1 MTLSSS
7 AGLFLAPVVRAW
19 DVNTFSSGSESQ
31 LITLQNQARASGGL
45 KALKLDTA
53 LRTIARWRSKDMA
66 QRDYFSHTIPS
77 SGTDHNVFWYMQ
89 NEYNYCFKVAGEN
102 IGQAT
107 WPGASEEDVT
117 AYVFDLFMDSSGH
130 RANIMGKS
138 WDVVAVGA
146 YRTTGDH
153 YVWTVL
159 FADKCG
165 TTPAPTP
172 EPTPEPTP
180 KPTPEPTPKPT
191 PEPTAEPDA
200 RPDRQPHAQPDRPA
214 DRQPHAQPDRQ
225 ADRQAHA
232 QADRQADRQAHTQAD
247 READAR
253 AHAQA
258 DAHPAADPEARTANQ
273 AATTPQPT
281 ASPIPSPTL
290 SPSPSP
296 TPSPTPRPTPTPS
309 ASPVA
314 VTPTADPAGPVAWNG
329 GNLPAGGLRVT
340 DVPAGQGLVDS
351 ILVRGLGPV
360 LRVVR
365 RRPGPASRPRVPSAP
380 GTIEP
385 LTTPDRTATVG
396 TTPPQHGARPGP

>member
-1 MTLSSS
+1 MNHFLASRFLVAFARSSRRFALVLALAVTLSSS

-19 DVNTFSSGSESQ
+19 DVDSFSSGSESQ

-130 RANIMGKS
+130 RANIMGTS

-191 PEPTAEPDA
+191 PD
-200 RPDRQPHAQPDRPA
+200 
-214 DRQPHAQPDRQ
+214 
-225 ADRQAHA
+225 
-232 QADRQADRQAHTQAD
+232 
-247 READAR
+247 
-253 AHAQA
+253 
-258 DAHPAADPEARTANQ
+258 
-273 AATTPQPT
+273 PT
-281 ASPIPSPTL
+281 ASPTPNPTAR
-290 SPSPSP
+290 PTASP
-296 TPSPTPRPTPTPS
+296 TPNPTARPTASPTPNPTARPTASPTPNPTARPTASPTPNPTARPTAKPTPTRP
-309 ASPVA
+309 
-314 VTPTADPAGPVAWNG
+314 
-329 GNLPAGGLRVT
+329 R
-340 DVPAGQGLVDS
+340 
-351 ILVRGLGPV
+351 
-360 LRVVR
+360 R
-365 RRPGPASRPRVPSAP
+365 RRPSPRPSRRPPRGRPRSPHS
-380 GTIEP
+380 
-385 LTTPDRTATVG
+385 
-396 TTPPQHGARPGP
+396 PPRPRRRRSPRPPRSPRRR

>member
-1 MTLSSS
+1 MNQFLASRFLAAFARSSRRIALVLALAVTLSSS

-19 DVNTFSSGSESQ
+19 DVNSFSSGSESQ

-180 KPTPEPTPKPT
+180 KPTPEPTPS
-191 PEPTAEPDA
+191 PTA
-200 RPDRQPHAQPDRPA
+200 RPTASPHTRPPA
-214 DRQPHAQPDRQ
+214 DRQSHTRPRPPVPHPTRPPG
-225 ADRQAHA
+225 RPPVP
-232 QADRQADRQAHTQAD
+232 
-247 READAR
+247 
-253 AHAQA
+253 
-258 DAHPAADPEARTANQ
+258 HPTRP
-273 AATTPQPT
+273 
-281 ASPIPSPTL
+281 PSPHPTRPPGRP
-290 SPSPSP
+290 PSPHP
-296 TPSPTPRPTPTPS
+296 TRPR
-309 ASPVA
+309 
-314 VTPTADPAGPVAWNG
+314 
-329 GNLPAGGLRVT
+329 
-340 DVPAGQGLVDS
+340 
-351 ILVRGLGPV
+351 
-360 LRVVR
+360 R
-365 RRPGPASRPRVPSAP
+365 RRPSPRPS
-380 GTIEP
+380 
-385 LTTPDRTATVG
+385 
-396 TTPPQHGARPGP
+396 

>member
-1 MTLSSS
+1 MNQFLASRFLAAFPRSSRRIALVLALAVTLSSS

-19 DVNTFSSGSESQ
+19 DLNSFSSGSESQ

-172 EPTPEPTP
+172 EPTPEPT
-180 KPTPEPTPKPT
+180 
-191 PEPTAEPDA
+191 AEA
-200 RPDRQPHAQPDRPA
+200 HTRPDRQSHTRPDR
-214 DRQPHAQPDRQ
+214 QSHAQPDRQ
-225 ADRQAHA
+225 ADRQSHT
-232 QADRQADRQAHTQAD
+232 QPDRQADRQSHAQPDRQAD
-247 READAR
+247 RQSHTQPDR
-253 AHAQA
+253 QA
-258 DAHPAADPEARTANQ
+258 DRQPTPNPTAKTAPEPTPNPTPTPRPTQKPAQPTQ

-290 SPSPSP
+290 SPSPSL

-309 ASPVA
+309 ANPVA
-314 VTPTADPAGPVAWNG
+314 VTPTPDPAGPVAWNG

-340 DVPAGQGLVDS
+340 DAPIGQGLVDS
-351 ILVRGLGPV
+351 ILAAV
-360 LRVVR
+360 
-365 RRPGPASRPRVPSAP
+365 A
-380 GTIEP
+380 
-385 LTTPDRTATVG
+385 
-396 TTPPQHGARPGP
+396 ARFFGG

>member
-1 MTLSSS
+1 MNQSSSSRFLVAFARPSRRIALVLALAATLGSS
-7 AGLFLAPVVRAW
+7 AGLFIAPTVRGW
-19 DVNTFSSGSESQ
+19 DENTISSGSESQ

-89 NEYNYCFKVAGEN
+89 HEYGYCFKVAGEN

-130 RANIMGKS
+130 RANIMGQA

-153 YVWTVL
+153 YLWTAL

-165 TTPAPTP
+165 TAPA
-172 EPTPEPTP
+172 PTPEPTP

-191 PEPTAEPDA
+191 PEPTPKPTPEPTPIPTA
-200 RPDRQPHAQPDRPA
+200 SPTPNPTPRPTPRPTAKATPEPTPRPTAKTTPEPTPKPTAKTTPEPTPKPKPTPRPTQEPAQPP
-214 DRQPHAQPDRQ
+214 
-225 ADRQAHA
+225 
-232 QADRQADRQAHTQAD
+232 T
-247 READAR
+247 
-253 AHAQA
+253 
-258 DAHPAADPEARTANQ
+258 

-281 ASPIPSPTL
+281 ASPTPSPTPN
-290 SPSPSP
+290 PSPSP
-296 TPSPTPRPTPTPS
+296 TPSPTARPTPTPS

-314 VTPTADPAGPVAWNG
+314 VTPTAGPAGPAAWNG

-340 DVPAGQGLVDS
+340 DAPAGQGLVDS
-351 ILVRGLGPV
+351 IL
-360 LRVVR
+360 
-365 RRPGPASRPRVPSAP
+365 SAV
-380 GTIEP
+380 
-385 LTTPDRTATVG
+385 TAG
-396 TTPPQHGARPGP
+396 FFGG

>member
-1 MTLSSS
+1 MNS
-7 AGLFLAPVVRAW
+7 
-19 DVNTFSSGSESQ
+19 FSSGSESQ

-89 NEYNYCFKVAGEN
+89 HEYDYCFKVAGEN

-165 TTPAPTP
+165 TAPA
-172 EPTPEPTP
+172 PTPEPTP
-180 KPTPEPTPKPT
+180 KPTPEPTP
-191 PEPTAEPDA
+191 
-200 RPDRQPHAQPDRPA
+200 
-214 DRQPHAQPDRQ
+214 
-225 ADRQAHA
+225 
-232 QADRQADRQAHTQAD
+232 
-247 READAR
+247 EADAR
-253 AHAQA
+253 AHAEADPSPTASPTPSPTASPTPKPTAQA
-258 DAHPAADPEARTANQ
+258 HAQARPRSRRPSPRPSPTAPSRRPSRPRHAQAEAHPAADPEAR
-273 AATTPQPT
+273 AAADRPRRRR
-281 ASPIPSPTL
+281 S
-290 SPSPSP
+290 
-296 TPSPTPRPTPTPS
+296 PRPRR
-309 ASPVA
+309 SP
-314 VTPTADPAGPVAWNG
+314 
-329 GNLPAGGLRVT
+329 
-340 DVPAGQGLVDS
+340 
-351 ILVRGLGPV
+351 
-360 LRVVR
+360 R
-365 RRPGPASRPRVPSAP
+365 RR
-380 GTIEP
+380 
-385 LTTPDRTATVG
+385 
-396 TTPPQHGARPGP
+396 

>member
-1 MTLSSS
+1 MNQSSSSRFLVAFARPSRRIALVLALAVTLGSS
-7 AGLFLAPVVRAW
+7 AGLFIAPTVRGW
-19 DVNTFSSGSESQ
+19 DENTISSGSESQ

-89 NEYNYCFKVAGEN
+89 HEYGYCFKVAGEN

-130 RANIMGKS
+130 RANIMGQA

-153 YVWTVL
+153 YLWTAL

-165 TTPAPTP
+165 TAPAPTP
-172 EPTPEPTP
+172 EPTPKPTPKPTPEPTP

-191 PEPTAEPDA
+191 PEPTPIPTASPTPNPTPRPTPRPTAKATPEPTP
-200 RPDRQPHAQPDRPA
+200 RPTAKTTPEPTPKPTAKTTPEPTPKPKPTPRPTQEPAQPP
-214 DRQPHAQPDRQ
+214 
-225 ADRQAHA
+225 
-232 QADRQADRQAHTQAD
+232 T
-247 READAR
+247 
-253 AHAQA
+253 
-258 DAHPAADPEARTANQ
+258 

-281 ASPIPSPTL
+281 ASPIPSPTPN
-290 SPSPSP
+290 PSPSP
-296 TPSPTPRPTPTPS
+296 TPSPTARPTPTPS

-314 VTPTADPAGPVAWNG
+314 VTPTAGPAGPAAWNG

-340 DVPAGQGLVDS
+340 DAPAGQGLVDS
-351 ILVRGLGPV
+351 IL
-360 LRVVR
+360 
-365 RRPGPASRPRVPSAP
+365 SAV
-380 GTIEP
+380 
-385 LTTPDRTATVG
+385 TAG
-396 TTPPQHGARPGP
+396 FFGG

>member
-1 MTLSSS
+1 MIRFTPIHYPLALHGATRRVAVAVALAVTLSSS
-7 AGLFLAPVVRAW
+7 AGLFLAPAVRAW
-19 DVNTFSSGSESQ
+19 DVDSFSSGSESQ

-89 NEYNYCFKVAGEN
+89 HEYDYCFKVAGEN

-107 WPGASEEDVT
+107 WPGASEADVT

-130 RANIMGKS
+130 RANIMGQS

-146 YRTTGDH
+146 YRTNGDH

-165 TTPAPTP
+165 TAPA
-172 EPTPEPTP
+172 PTPEPTP

-191 PEPTAEPDA
+191 PEPTPKPTPEPTPKPTSQLTPSPA
-200 RPDRQPHAQPDRPA
+200 ASPTAKPTPRPTAKPTPEPTAKPTPEPTPRPTEKTTPEPTPKPKPTPRPTQEPAQPPK
-214 DRQPHAQPDRQ
+214 
-225 ADRQAHA
+225 
-232 QADRQADRQAHTQAD
+232 
-247 READAR
+247 
-253 AHAQA
+253 
-258 DAHPAADPEARTANQ
+258 
-273 AATTPQPT
+273 AATTPEPT
-281 ASPIPSPTL
+281 ASPIPSPTP

-296 TPSPTPRPTPTPS
+296 TASPTPVPTPQPMPTPS

-314 VTPTADPAGPVAWNG
+314 VTPTAGPAGPAAWNG

-340 DVPAGQGLVDS
+340 DAPTGQGLVDS
-351 ILVRGLGPV
+351 IL
-360 LRVVR
+360 
-365 RRPGPASRPRVPSAP
+365 SAVAA
-380 GTIEP
+380 GFF
-385 LTTPDRTATVG
+385 G
-396 TTPPQHGARPGP
+396 G

>member
-1 MTLSSS
+1 MNQFLASRFLAAFPRSSRRIALVLALAVTLSSS
-7 AGLFLAPVVRAW
+7 AGLFLAPAVRAW
-19 DVNTFSSGSESQ
+19 DLNSFSSGSESQ

-66 QRDYFSHTIPS
+66 QRDYFSHTIPG

-117 AYVFDLFMDSSGH
+117 AYVFGLFMDSSGH

-180 KPTPEPTPKPT
+180 KPTPDPTASPTPNPTARPTASPTPNPTARPTASPTPNPTAKPTPNPTAKTAPEPTPKLTPT
-191 PEPTAEPDA
+191 PRPTQKP
-200 RPDRQPHAQPDRPA
+200 AQP
-214 DRQPHAQPDRQ
+214 
-225 ADRQAHA
+225 
-232 QADRQADRQAHTQAD
+232 T
-247 READAR
+247 
-253 AHAQA
+253 
-258 DAHPAADPEARTANQ
+258 Q

-290 SPSPSP
+290 SPSPTL

-309 ASPVA
+309 ANPVA
-314 VTPTADPAGPVAWNG
+314 VTPTPDPAGPVAWNG

-340 DVPAGQGLVDS
+340 DAPIGQGLVDS
-351 ILVRGLGPV
+351 ILAAV
-360 LRVVR
+360 
-365 RRPGPASRPRVPSAP
+365 A
-380 GTIEP
+380 
-385 LTTPDRTATVG
+385 
-396 TTPPQHGARPGP
+396 ARFFGG